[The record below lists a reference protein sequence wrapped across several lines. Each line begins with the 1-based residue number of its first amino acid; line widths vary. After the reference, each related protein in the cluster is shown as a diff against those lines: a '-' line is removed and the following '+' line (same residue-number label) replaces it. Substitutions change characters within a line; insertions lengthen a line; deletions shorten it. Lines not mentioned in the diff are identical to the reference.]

1 MNSKITQWMEKKAVL
16 EKGGGDAAID
26 KQHKKGKLT
35 ARERIALLF
44 DEGTF
49 QELGLFVKHRST
61 DFGMDKKTIPGDGC
75 IVGYGLVNDRPVYAY
90 ANDFTSSGGTLGEM
104 HNKKI
109 NRIIKMAIDAGA
121 PCISLNDS
129 GGGRIQEPVIS
140 ENSFET
146 FYLNVAASGWIP
158 QISAIMGPCAG
169 GSAYSPALTDF
180 VICVEKTSQMFLTGP
195 AVIQQVTGEKVD
207 AETLGGSAT
216 HNRISGVAHF
226 EAPDDR
232 QCIELI
238 KYLLS
243 FLPQNA
249 SEAPPHY
256 PCSDPFDRAAPELDD
271 IIPENLKRA
280 YDVKKV
286 IGAIVDDGQYLEH
299 MPQYAPNMVTA
310 LARLNGRSVGIVA
323 NQPSQKAGCID
334 INASDKGAR
343 FIRICDSFNIPLIWL
358 VDVPGFLPGL
368 DQEYGGIIRHG
379 AKMVYACSEA
389 TVPKITVTMSKN
401 YGGATAAMCA
411 KELACDFNFMWPMG
425 HDMVMGAEGAVNVV
439 YRKELDSL
447 PPEEAET
454 ARARFIGEYREKY
467 ENPYLSVSMME
478 NDAIIRPSETRRV
491 LIQALQALEGKRV
504 ESVVKKKHGNMPV

>member
-1 MNSKITQWMEKKAVL
+1 MNSKITQWLEKKAVL
-16 EKGGGDAAID
+16 EKGGGDAAIE

-35 ARERIALLF
+35 ARERIDLLF
-44 DEGTF
+44 DAGTF

-75 IVGYGLVNDRPVYAY
+75 IVGYGQVNGRTVYAY
-90 ANDFTSSGGTLGEM
+90 AHDFTAAGGTLGEM
-104 HNKKI
+104 HCKKV

-121 PCISLNDS
+121 PCVSLNDS

-140 ENSFET
+140 ENAFET
-146 FYLNVAASGWIP
+146 FHLNVTASGWIP

-169 GSAYSPALTDF
+169 GPAYSPALTDF
-180 VICVEKTSQMFLTGP
+180 VICVQKTSQMFLTGP
-195 AVIQQVTGEKVD
+195 AVIQQVTGERVD
-207 AETLGGSAT
+207 AEKLGGSAT

-226 EAPDDR
+226 EAADDE
-232 QCIELI
+232 QCIEMT

-249 SEAPPHY
+249 TQKPPRFACDD
-256 PCSDPFDRAAPELDD
+256 PCDREAPELDD
-271 IIPENLKRA
+271 IIPENLRRA

-286 IGAIVDDGQYLEH
+286 IGAIVDNGLYLEH
-299 MPQYAPNMVTA
+299 MAQYAPNIVTA
-310 LARLNGRSVGIVA
+310 FARLDGRSVGIIA
-323 NQPSQKAGCID
+323 NQPSYMAGCID

-343 FIRICDSFNIPLIWL
+343 FIRICDSYNIPLIWL
-358 VDVPGFLPGL
+358 VDVPGFLPGV

-411 KELACDFNFMWPMG
+411 KELACDFNFMWPTG
-425 HDMVMGAEGAVNVV
+425 HDMVMGADGAVNVV
-439 YRKELDSL
+439 YRKDLEKL
-447 PPEEAET
+447 PEEERPA
-454 ARARFIGEYREKY
+454 AREKFVAEYRAKY
-467 ENPYLSVSMME
+467 ENPYLSVGMME
-478 NDAIIRPSETRRV
+478 NDEIIRPSQTRKV
-491 LIQALQALEGKRV
+491 LIQTLRALDDKNPQPT
-504 ESVVKKKHGNMPV
+504 VKKKHGNMPV